1 MPEYI
6 TYKTK
11 GGLDFIPE
19 FVMFLDSKK
28 CMGCGRCYKVC
39 PQNVMNLK
47 VMEEDDEDIDFT
59 YMELINDHLC
69 IGCKACQKAC
79 PKGCFVHKPLEV
91 KNDQI

>member
-1 MPEYI
+1 
-6 TYKTK
+6 
-11 GGLDFIPE
+11 
-19 FVMFLDSKK
+19 
-28 CMGCGRCYKVC
+28 
-39 PQNVMNLK
+39 
-47 VMEEDDEDIDFT
+47 MEEDDEDIDFT